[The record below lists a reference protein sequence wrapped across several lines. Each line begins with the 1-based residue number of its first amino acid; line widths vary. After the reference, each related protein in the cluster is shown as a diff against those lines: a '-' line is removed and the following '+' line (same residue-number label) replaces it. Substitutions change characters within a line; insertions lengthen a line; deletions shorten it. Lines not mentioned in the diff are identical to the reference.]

1 MRRHNWS
8 MLQGEHRAVLLG
20 GELVGRVSSGLLLL
34 SHTVQGQREH
44 QLLVGAG
51 DWLGTEWLGQPP
63 TQLSMTAF
71 TAVRA
76 SWRVIRPTAYPS
88 VVIGCLQATLSQH
101 QRRATELLAL
111 RTGSADERCRHF
123 LHLTAMGQLV
133 SSIPIPVVSAE
144 RPLGKAVRHRRAEPC
159 SHLRVHQ
166 THAMSNG
173 ASAGGATAQRVFQQ
187 LKRHHHPQASGH
199 GQCPLRCRQ
208 RTKSETLGQHGHGAD
223 GCQCQ

>member
-1 MRRHNWS
+1 MAHQARSDRVAWAGRQHPMRRHNWS

-123 LHLTAMGQLV
+123 LHLMVRSQPGAVGAVGAERAGPSMDLPPLKAIAHLLDLAPETACRALTRVRKAMGQAACEM
-133 SSIPIPVVSAE
+133 SSPV
-144 RPLGKAVRHRRAEPC
+144 
-159 SHLRVHQ
+159 
-166 THAMSNG
+166 
-173 ASAGGATAQRVFQQ
+173 GATERLQPGY
-187 LKRHHHPQASGH
+187 LNG
-199 GQCPLRCRQ
+199 
-208 RTKSETLGQHGHGAD
+208 T
-223 GCQCQ
+223 